1 MKKMIAA
8 AVCAAALL
16 GVSGTAFADDAMI
29 KSDAMMKTDAM
40 SKPAEMATLLC
51 RPAMTGEKMT
61 AMSASKT
68 PLVCKT
74 INMTD
79 VMALKKKIEALPGGE
94 PIFLKMFQEYHIG
107 MNGVPQ

>member
-16 GVSGTAFADDAMI
+16 GVSGAAFAE
-29 KSDAMMKTDAM
+29 DAMMKTDAM
-40 SKPAEMATLLC
+40 SKPAEMATMLC

-61 AMSASKT
+61 AMSASKA

-74 INMTD
+74 IDMTD
-79 VMALKKKIEALPGGE
+79 MMAMKKKIEAMPGGE
-94 PIFLKMFQEYHIG
+94 PIWLRMFQEYHIG
-107 MNGVPQ
+107 MNGVPN

>member
-16 GVSGTAFADDAMI
+16 GVSGAAFADDAM
-29 KSDAMMKTDAM
+29 MKTDVM
-40 SKPAEMATLLC
+40 SKPAEMATMLC
-51 RPAMTGEKMT
+51 RPAMTGEKTTAMT
-61 AMSASKT
+61 ASNS

-79 VMALKKKIEALPGGE
+79 MMAMKKKIEALPGGE
-94 PIFLKMFQEYHIG
+94 PIFLKMFQEYHVG
-107 MNGVPQ
+107 MNGVSN